1 VPYRRQQKYGT
12 VPPMKRPKKKPQA
25 TTGRGSDK
33 FILRLPEGMRARI
46 QVLAAQ
52 KGRSMNAEVIAALEK
67 YIEADD
73 SIGLLWNAIDELQNQ
88 VTDLQRGGQDP
99 NDD

>member
-1 VPYRRQQKYGT
+1 
-12 VPPMKRPKKKPQA
+12 MKRPKKKPQA

-46 QVLAAQ
+46 QALAAQ
-52 KGRSMNAEVIAALEK
+52 KGRSMNSEVIAALEK
-67 YIEADD
+67 YIENDD
-73 SIGLLWNAIDELQNQ
+73 STGLLWDAVEELQNEIK
-88 VTDLQRGGQDP
+88 DLKRGGRDP